1 MNAPIQDII
10 DIVKAML
17 LILGATKAECKDWK
31 NMRGVI
37 GRTGKESLKRKII
50 QFDINNVAQ
59 NAHERA
65 MVLMSGVE
73 LDRVTKGS
81 SSVSIF
87 YAFVRG
93 ALTMLNAEGENFEQ
107 KEAEAKLQRQRE
119 KEEEE
124 ERLKKEEYDK
134 EAADRQVAETLKVAK
149 MRRKSTKRIT
159 RT

>member
-17 LILGATKAECKDWK
+17 MILGATKAECKDWK

-50 QFDINNVAQ
+50 AFDIHNVAK
-59 NAHERA
+59 NAYERA

-73 LDRVTKGS
+73 LDRVTKVS

-107 KEAEAKLQRQRE
+107 KRGG
-119 KEEEE
+119 
-124 ERLKKEEYDK
+124 
-134 EAADRQVAETLKVAK
+134 
-149 MRRKSTKRIT
+149 S
-159 RT
+159 